1 MLKGKNILL
10 GISGSIAAYKSAL
23 IVRLLVKKGASVKVV
38 MTPSSTE
45 FITPLTLSTLSK
57 NTVYSKYVNDDSGDW
72 NNHVELAKWAD
83 FMLIAPATQNTIA
96 KMAHGVCDNL
106 LLATYFSMNNPV
118 YVAPAMDLDMYKH
131 SSNQENME
139 KIKSF
144 GNYIIPVGTGELAS
158 GLSGEGRM
166 AEVEDIIAHFE
177 LEKSFLGDKK
187 ILITAGPTYEQ
198 IDPVRFI
205 GNHSS
210 GKMGY
215 ALAAEAAK
223 RGVKV
228 TLISGPTS
236 IERPEVD
243 EFIAVKSADEMFKAV
258 EERASH
264 MDAFIMTAA
273 VSDYKAS
280 TVSSQKIKK
289 SDEALNIDLEPT
301 KDILKY
307 IGEQKTE
314 QQFLV
319 GFALETDQEEV
330 HAKDKMQRK
339 NCDLMVLNSLNNKNT
354 AFGYDTNK
362 VTIFDRNNNKTEY
375 ELKAKSE
382 VAVDILDHMQKSW
395 EESQKA

>member
-177 LEKSFLGDKK
+177 LEKGFLGDKK

-280 TVSSQKIKK
+280 TVSSKKIKK